1 MSVNLEIEKMK
12 SVKLAVALS
21 LLFLSSLALATQPK
35 TTLTVER
42 IIVVGNGTSSGK
54 SITSHTIVKRFFD
67 EADCLAAKNVYN
79 AQNTVTIGPNALNA
93 DVSTKADCEALD
105 HSTSMP
111 AGY

>member
-1 MSVNLEIEKMK
+1 MK

-21 LLFLSSLALATQPK
+21 LLFMSSLALATQPPK

-54 SITSHTIVKRFFD
+54 SITSHTLVKRFYT
-67 EADCLAAKNVYN
+67 EADCIAAKNVYD
-79 AQNTVTIGPNALNA
+79 AENTVAIGPGALKA
-93 DVSTKADCEALD
+93 DVSTRADCDAQD
-105 HSTSMP
+105 HRFTFSQ